1 MPYLEIRLLGNTMRK
16 EDNRL
21 FNIEN
26 WDLAREAYKQVSDVL
41 LAVQRKDKEAKT
53 LLEET

>member
-1 MPYLEIRLLGNTMRK
+1 MPYLEIRLLGNSMRK

-26 WDLAREAYKQVSDVL
+26 WELARETYKQVSDIL
-41 LAVQRKDKEAKT
+41 LAVQRKDKET
-53 LLEET
+53 SPR